1 VLTSVVADQVR
12 LADEVS
18 VRRTDGQCVVVFRHG
33 RVAFGARDMALSAVL
48 VALEAGSVTHADLEE
63 AALGSGGDAVS
74 VLARLDWLLARLHGA
89 LIHSVA
95 VDGREVARVVPLT
108 GDGAYRPAPVP
119 PGPVALSRLAFLRRR
134 GAEAVLESGRAAYR
148 VELCAPDAVAVA
160 AALTRP
166 VDVPSLAADLKLDA
180 HLVARL
186 VAAFTAADL
195 TDPGDAD
202 TDQWNFHEIL
212 FHARSRLGRH
222 DEPFGATFPFLGERD
237 PLPAE
242 YPAREGPVV
251 ALPRVTL
258 DEVARRDPPLVTVQ
272 EARRSVRHYGADPL
286 TLDQLGE
293 FLYRVGRVRAVYGPA
308 VGMPYEALD
317 RPYPTGGASG
327 DLEIYV
333 TAHRVAGLDRAAY
346 HYDAVAHRL
355 VRVCADPAL
364 LDTLLRGAAVSTGGT
379 PTPDVLLTFTSRF
392 GRMTW
397 KYDGMAY
404 AATLKHAGVLYQT
417 CYLVATAM
425 RLGPCGLGSG
435 DAQLSARVLG
445 LDWARESSV
454 GEFQLGSLPP
464 PAPGGADAAGVG
476 RPHWR
481 GHNDPEWATRASVAL
496 EQEAGQVGRS
506 DGYSGE

>member
-1 VLTSVVADQVR
+1 MLTSVVADKVR
-12 LADEVS
+12 LADDVS
-18 VRRTDGQCVVVFRHG
+18 VVRTGDKCVVVFRHG
-33 RVAFGARDMALSAVL
+33 RVAFGARDTALGAVL
-48 VALEAGSVTHADLEE
+48 AALEAGPVSRTELE
-63 AALGSGGDAVS
+63 AAALAAGGDPVS

-89 LIHSVA
+89 LVHSVA

-119 PGPVALSRLAFLRRR
+119 HGPIALSRLAFLRRR
-134 GAEAVLESGRAAYR
+134 GTEAVLESGRSAYR
-148 VELCAPDAVAVA
+148 VVLCGSEAVAVA
-160 AALTRP
+160 AALARP
-166 VDVPSLAADLKLDA
+166 ADLAALAADLKLDA
-180 HLVARL
+180 RLVARL

-195 TDPGDAD
+195 TDAGDSE

-222 DEPFGATFPFLGERD
+222 DEPFGATFPYLGERD

-242 YPAREGPVV
+242 YPAREGPAVV
-251 ALPRVTL
+251 LPRVTL
-258 DEVARRDPPLVTVQ
+258 DAVARRDPPLVMVQ

-308 VGMPYEALD
+308 EGMPYEAVD

-327 DLEIYV
+327 DIEIYV

-346 HYDAVAHRL
+346 QYDAVAHRL
-355 VRVCADPAL
+355 VRVCADPARV
-364 LDTLLRGAAVSTGGT
+364 DALLRGAAVATGGT

-404 AATLKHAGVLYQT
+404 AATLKHVGVLYQT

-425 RLGPCGLGSG
+425 RLAPCGLGSG

-445 LDWARESSV
+445 LDWASESSV

-464 PAPGGADAAGVG
+464 SAPGAAGAG

-481 GHNDPEWATRASVAL
+481 GHNDPEWAARASFGL
-496 EQEAGQVGRS
+496 GQVGRS